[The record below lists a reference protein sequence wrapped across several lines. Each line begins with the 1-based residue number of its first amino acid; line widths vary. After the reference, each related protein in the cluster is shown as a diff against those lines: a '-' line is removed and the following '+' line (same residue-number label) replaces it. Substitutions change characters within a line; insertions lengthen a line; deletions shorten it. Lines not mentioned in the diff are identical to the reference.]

1 MRGEFDQIQ
10 QIKDLIGTPGPN
22 VEVGIG
28 DDAAVLASAV
38 PRMLLCSDALLE
50 GVHFDLA
57 FMTPRELG
65 HKAIAVTLSDIAA
78 MNGHPLYLLV
88 TLALPADVDE
98 NFVSEFYVGAVGLA
112 RLFKTEIVGGDLTA
126 SKNGIFIDI
135 TAVGSCMRPILR
147 SGARVGDLIAVSG
160 QPGVSAAALAALKAR
175 GRENVSSS
183 LLQPHILPI
192 PRFDLLPALN
202 QAIDLCT
209 SMIDISDGLSNEI
222 LHIAKASNVGVEIQT
237 DLLPLHPEAVKEAG
251 GRTQAID
258 LALSGGEDYELL
270 ITIAPQFENSLPDD
284 FTIIGRVVDRAVGC
298 SLVHH
303 DGSRST
309 LVATGYNH
317 FKPDPK

>member
-10 QIKDLIGTPGPN
+10 LIKNLIGAPGSN

-38 PRMLLCSDALLE
+38 PRMLLCSDALVE

-57 FMTPRELG
+57 YTTPRELG
-65 HKAIAVTLSDIAA
+65 HKAVAVTLSDIAA
-78 MNGHPLYLLV
+78 MNGTPLYLLV
-88 TLALPADVDE
+88 TIALPSTADESFISD
-98 NFVSEFYVGAVGLA
+98 FYAGAISLA
-112 RLFKTEIVGGDLTA
+112 RHYKTEIVGGDLTA

-147 SGARVGDLIAVSG
+147 SGARPGDLIAVSG
-160 QPGVSAAALAALKAR
+160 QPGVSAAALRALKAR

-183 LLQPHILPI
+183 LLQSHILPV
-192 PRFDLLPALN
+192 PRFDLLPSLN

-209 SMIDISDGLSNEI
+209 SMIDISDGLSSEM
-222 LHIAKASNVGVEIQT
+222 LHIAHASRVGVEIQT
-237 DLLPLHPEAVKEAG
+237 DLIPLHPEAVKEAG
-251 GRTQAID
+251 GRHQAIE

-270 ITIAPQFENSLPDD
+270 ITLAPQFEHSLPDD
-284 FTIIGRVVDRAVGC
+284 FTIIGRVVEPARGC
-298 SLVHH
+298 TLIQH

-317 FKPDPK
+317 FKPDPR